1 MKKIVRVLI
10 NSLNRGG
17 AERKLADLV
26 NLLHSQPQ
34 KYDIKVYTLES
45 GIKYPVSAPVIYIFR
60 DSLVGRLD
68 GKLFNLLKTIK
79 APSRISYLLQKE
91 NLLGNRN
98 IIFISN
104 LYRSNLV
111 ALKLKKDKK
120 IHKVIIADG
129 IAPSRQYSKIQI
141 ALLKKM
147 VKHADAGIFNSKW
160 IALEYE
166 KLGMPSEKVFVIYNA
181 RDIKGVIEKSKESL
195 DEFSELFEKNKVL
208 LHVGRFDKQKNQ
220 VALLETMKEI
230 EKTSPKAFEEFHLV
244 MVGKGPLLKKIQKLT
259 QKMGLKNKVSFLGIQ
274 KNPFK
279 FMKRSFALLLPSLWE
294 GLPNVVIEALA
305 VGLPV
310 VATDCRS
317 GPREIL
323 APDTD
328 FKKQTT
334 EIEYA
339 KYGILVPV
347 EPEEEISKH
356 MAKAVV
362 ELYKNP
368 KLHRKY
374 SQSGPRRAEDF
385 SMEKIGPKWEEVINS
400 FQ

>member
-1 MKKIVRVLI
+1 MLI
-10 NSLNRGG
+10 NSLRAGG
-17 AERKLADLV
+17 AERQFAETGNYLLRKGYNIKILTMEEGLAYQVKTENINLFEKDRFINLLSKIFPVRIV
-26 NLLHSQPQ
+26 NL
-34 KYDIKVYTLES
+34 IKTML
-45 GIKYPVSAPVIYIFR
+45 APAKLTR
-60 DSLVGRLD
+60 LVGKED
-68 GKLFNLLKTIK
+68 TIL
-79 APSRISYLLQKE
+79 SY
-91 NLLGNRN
+91 
-98 IIFISN
+98 

-111 ALKLKKDKK
+111 ALKLKKDQK
-120 IHKVIIADG
+120 IHRVIIADG

-244 MVGKGPLLKKIQKLT
+244 MVGKGPLLKKIQKLI

-328 FKKQTT
+328 FRKQTR
-334 EIEYA
+334 EIEHA
-339 KYGILVPV
+339 RYGILIPV
-347 EPEEEISKH
+347 EPEKEIPRN
-356 MAKAVV
+356 MAKAVIDLYENP
-362 ELYKNP
+362 ELYK
-368 KLHRKY
+368 KY
-374 SQSGPRRAEDF
+374 SQAGPERARDF
-385 SMEKIGPKWEEVINS
+385 EMEKIGPQWEEVLNS
-400 FQ
+400 NS